1 VLVKLLRYDPLT
13 LSEPGSRG
21 YGSGSGQPD
30 VMFGFLKHL
39 WHTGEQSQALHR
51 CAPSLLTGRSLR
63 QHGYAIA
70 QPVIPRPTADHMY

>member
-1 VLVKLLRYDPLT
+1 MLVKLLRYDPLT